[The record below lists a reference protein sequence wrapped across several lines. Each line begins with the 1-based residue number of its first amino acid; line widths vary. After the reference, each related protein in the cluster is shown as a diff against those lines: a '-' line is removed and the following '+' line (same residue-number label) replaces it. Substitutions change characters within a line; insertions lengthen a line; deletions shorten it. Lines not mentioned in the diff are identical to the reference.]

1 MLRKMIDLLLRTVD
15 QCVIAENVKSMNNV
29 QLNCGVRQFKCIK
42 QFCLKNFLG

>member
-29 QLNCGVRQFKCIK
+29 QLNCGDSSVLNSFV
-42 QFCLKNFLG
+42 